1 LEKRFLLYLGERM
14 KRKEKVKQCWPEKIT
29 VEEFFKEVFNDSG
42 IKTFVN
48 NAKIL
53 KDTKGKKLFAEQWIG
68 KFLIYMSLK

>member
-1 LEKRFLLYLGERM
+1 M
-14 KRKEKVKQCWPEKIT
+14 KRKEKVKQNWPEKIT

-53 KDTKGKKLFAEQWIG
+53 KDTKGKKLFAEKW
-68 KFLIYMSLK
+68 FSLFAHYMDLD